1 MASKRFWNSYIQ
13 VWTLK
18 TQCTKVIPFSL
29 QLRFSQ
35 LLFPEACDRCEL
47 HALILRNQESLR
59 GNHVNNGSCLKVEV
73 GRFNTGKPQ
82 GFTVKCG
89 CNIFISLASSYLHTL
104 HILLDEKKK
113 KTQHKRCI
121 TNTDDSSVQQTALCS
136 RNCLCFSHTFMLPG
150 KWRWQITNLN
160 MLPVPRKAALFFSD
174 CPKQCYIKVTQ
185 GNCTYSW
192 QFSVSFPDGQD
203 HDDTEP
209 RLETNASC
217 VKNEALHIIYIY
229 FFF

>member
-113 KTQHKRCI
+113 KNTTQKVHYKYWWQL
-121 TNTDDSSVQQTALCS
+121 SSANSTMQQELSMFLSHIHALRKVKMANNQPQHVACAQES
-136 RNCLCFSHTFMLPG
+136 CTVLLRLSQTVLHQSNPG
-150 KWRWQITNLN
+150 
-160 MLPVPRKAALFFSD
+160 
-174 CPKQCYIKVTQ
+174 
-185 GNCTYSW
+185 
-192 QFSVSFPDGQD
+192 
-203 HDDTEP
+203 
-209 RLETNASC
+209 
-217 VKNEALHIIYIY
+217 
-229 FFF
+229 

>member
-113 KTQHKRCI
+113 KH
-121 TNTDDSSVQQTALCS
+121 NTKGALQILMTA
-136 RNCLCFSHTFMLPG
+136 
-150 KWRWQITNLN
+150 
-160 MLPVPRKAALFFSD
+160 
-174 CPKQCYIKVTQ
+174 
-185 GNCTYSW
+185 
-192 QFSVSFPDGQD
+192 QFSKQHYAAGTLYVSLTHSCSQESEDG
-203 HDDTEP
+203 
-209 RLETNASC
+209 
-217 VKNEALHIIYIY
+217 K
-229 FFF
+229 